1 MPLWRHVL
9 YVEQRPSCYANT
21 SLASQEVPCI
31 IHSLKDHYHFH
42 KGPLLAFILR
52 RIWCTSSQFICSIS
66 ILILSFHLYLTV
78 PRGLCLSYFP
88 IKILYAFL
96 FSRML
101 VIRSTELTVID
112 LITLTTFGE
121 VDRGDLAQLAI
132 IHYHYIICVCV
143 CVWTIS
149 PSRGYDNF
157 KFP

>member
-1 MPLWRHVL
+1 
-9 YVEQRPSCYANT
+9 
-21 SLASQEVPCI
+21 
-31 IHSLKDHYHFH
+31 
-42 KGPLLAFILR
+42 
-52 RIWCTSSQFICSIS
+52 
-66 ILILSFHLYLTV
+66 
-78 PRGLCLSYFP
+78 
-88 IKILYAFL
+88 
-96 FSRML
+96 ML